1 MLVVVKG
8 GVGVEGL
15 LVVWVLGVGVV
26 IEAVLRC
33 ELLLLRDDL
42 MLLVG
47 WLIGELV
54 LLVVR

>member
-1 MLVVVKG
+1 M
-8 GVGVEGL
+8 
-15 LVVWVLGVGVV
+15 V